1 MKFMIIQNPSV
12 EDLKEL
18 TYTIVLDRVIGTSFY
33 KHRELFSEIQNEI
46 KKQIDNIYISD
57 LIIKNASIETI
68 YDEKENDI
76 ESFDTSSYSQL
87 LANNR
92 EFEIITADDPIYI
105 EFSIHFIDE
114 FDDTFETIKHS
125 LITIFTK
132 YKKQIL
138 KSYID
143 SQRTKTKVEVINLN
157 NYKINME
164 EDY

>member
-33 KHRELFSEIQNEI
+33 KHRELFSEI
-46 KKQIDNIYISD
+46 
-57 LIIKNASIETI
+57 
-68 YDEKENDI
+68 ENDI

-138 KSYID
+138 KSYVD